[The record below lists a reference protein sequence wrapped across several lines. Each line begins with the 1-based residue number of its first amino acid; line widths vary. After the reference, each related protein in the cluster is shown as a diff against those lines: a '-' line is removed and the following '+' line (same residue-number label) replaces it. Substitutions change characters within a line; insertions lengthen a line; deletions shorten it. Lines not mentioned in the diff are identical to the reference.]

1 MTTAVEI
8 TTLDHQISELELEIA
23 TWQKD
28 IENLRQAFVALES
41 NQLRPANP
49 AADNAFELLKK
60 LVGAAPQKLE
70 QQQVYQAKLAA
81 ARESLKLAV
90 EASQEKQRQLDALR
104 QERREE
110 QQAEAFDQLKSR
122 AEEFNCLIDQAMAE
136 LDEMRSLAQQAG
148 VRTLEVAAD
157 LKEVPYASIN
167 QSLIRVRRRFDVLQG

>member
-1 MTTAVEI
+1 MGI
-8 TTLDHQISELELEIA
+8 QPDLI
-23 TWQKD
+23 
-28 IENLRQAFVALES
+28 
-41 NQLRPANP
+41 
-49 AADNAFELLKK
+49 
-60 LVGAAPQKLE
+60 LVGSAPQKLK

-110 QQAEAFDQLKSR
+110 QQAEAFDLLK
-122 AEEFNCLIDQAMAE
+122 AKATKFNCLIDDAMAV

-157 LKEVPYASIN
+157 LQEVPYASVN
-167 QSLIRVRRRFDVLQG
+167 QNNIRIRRRFDVLQG